1 ACPTNAFPQP
11 YVLDASRCISYLT
24 IELKEAIP
32 AELRSG
38 VGEWLFGCD
47 VCQEVCPWNSHA
59 ELIRQA
65 LFEPLAENDPI
76 ELIRLFELDE
86 AAFRER
92 FRHTPLW
99 RPKRRGILRNA
110 AIVLGNR
117 PTAAALAALARGLN
131 DEEPLVRGAAAWAL
145 GNFDEPA
152 AAAAL
157 EQRRGVEDDVDVR
170 LEIDEALH
178 P

>member
-1 ACPTNAFPQP
+1 
-11 YVLDASRCISYLT
+11 VLDASRCISYLT
-24 IELKEAIP
+24 IELKAAIP
-32 AELRSG
+32 PELRSG

-59 ELIRQA
+59 EPSRQAAGRPWPA
-65 LFEPLAENDPI
+65 LFEPLAENNPI
-76 ELIRLFELDE
+76 DLIRLFELDE
-86 AAFRER
+86 AAFRAR

-117 PTAAALAALARGLN
+117 PVAAALPALVRGLN
-131 DEEPLVRGAAAWAL
+131 DGEALVRGAAAWAL
-145 GNFDEPA
+145 GQYDEPA

-170 LEIDEALH
+170 REIDVALARRR
-178 P
+178 